1 MECING
7 YYIHNF
13 KLIESS
19 KFNEEILI
27 DGTSIY
33 EVIRIEQ
40 GIPVFLEDHLNR
52 LFYSAELSNLNID
65 ESYCDFETLIEQLIL
80 KNKIK
85 QGKIKIVVHF
95 NTNQMNLEKNVLIY
109 FTQHY
114 FPSEQ
119 EIKTGVKSG
128 LCRATR
134 INPNAKI
141 LNTNARLKAN
151 NIISENKFFEV
162 LLLDDDGFITE
173 GSRSNVFFIKGD
185 TLYTPPNSDILM
197 GISRKNVIELCS
209 KNNIKINE
217 KKIHRSEISEI
228 DSVFISGT
236 SLKVL
241 PLRTIDNDTFNPENK
256 ILLKLIEL
264 FNFQIQS
271 YVQEKLT

>member
-19 KFNEEILI
+19 NFNEEILK

-95 NTNQMNLEKNVLIY
+95 NTNKMNIEKNILIY

-134 INPNAKI
+134 TNPNAKI

-185 TLYTPPNSDILM
+185 TIYTPPNSDILM

-217 KKIHRSEISEI
+217 RKIHSSEISEI

-241 PLRTIDNDTFNPENK
+241 PLRTIDNDTFNPENQ